1 MSEKIF
7 LVSIGAK
14 IKEIRASKGMAQH
27 ELAALC
33 DFEKATMSRIE
44 SGQTNP
50 TVLTLK
56 KVSQALNV
64 PIAELLIEG
73 NHAFMQGEQS
83 KM

>member
-7 LVSIGAK
+7 LVQIGAK
-14 IKEIRASKGMAQH
+14 IKQIRASKGMAQH

-50 TVLTLK
+50 TVLTLQ
-56 KVSQALNV
+56 KVSRALNV
-64 PIAELLIEG
+64 PIADLLADS
-73 NHAFMQGEQS
+73 NS
-83 KM
+83 